1 MNFGNY
7 KDSAVKLCKRI
18 QASFVQ
24 GSLKWQNK
32 NYERLVFEQA
42 KDPVIQRTKLYN
54 YSEAN
59 FSFKSQHW
67 SEMCIS

>member
-7 KDSAVKLCKRI
+7 KDSAVKLYKRI

-24 GSLKWQNK
+24 GSLKWHNK

-42 KDPVIQRTKLYN
+42 KDPLIQWPV
-54 YSEAN
+54 
-59 FSFKSQHW
+59 FSD
-67 SEMCIS
+67 

>member
-7 KDSAVKLCKRI
+7 KDLAVKLYKRI

-32 NYERLVFEQA
+32 NYKWLVFEQA
-42 KDPVIQRTKLYN
+42 KDPLIQ
-54 YSEAN
+54 
-59 FSFKSQHW
+59 
-67 SEMCIS
+67 